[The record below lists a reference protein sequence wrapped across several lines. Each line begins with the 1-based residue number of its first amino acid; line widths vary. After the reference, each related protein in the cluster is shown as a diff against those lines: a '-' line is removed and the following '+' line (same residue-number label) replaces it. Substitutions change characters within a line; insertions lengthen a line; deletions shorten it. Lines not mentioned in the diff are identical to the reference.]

1 MFEDMNVWRNI
12 FYACMILSASSAL
25 AFTARVFYLRQK
37 MSTNKSGSHQETS
50 DSLIDLMNYPD
61 DKIIK
66 AFAPKPVSLFG
77 ISCFFFVFGL
87 SGTMGINSQFPFPV
101 VLVIAF
107 CLSVTGA
114 IAVAMLQYAL
124 RLKLRSDIVFVP
136 KTIGLIGKVI
146 QDIPAAERGEG
157 MIRLAMNGMVADVCA
172 RSVDE
177 VILAKGTDVKILY
190 AYSDV
195 VVVVER
201 YSANLS

>member
-25 AFTARVFYLRQK
+25 AFTARVFYLRRK
-37 MSTNKSGSHQETS
+37 MLANNSGSHQKNA
-50 DSLIDLMNYPD
+50 DILIDLMNYPQE
-61 DKIIK
+61 KIIK

-77 ISCFFFVFGL
+77 ISCFFFIFGL
-87 SGTMGINSQFPFPV
+87 SGAIGINSEFAFPV

-107 CLSVTGA
+107 CLSAAGA

-124 RLKLRSDIVFVP
+124 RLKLRNDIIFVP
-136 KTIGLIGKVI
+136 KTIGLIGKVV
-146 QDIPAAERGEG
+146 QDIPAAEKGEG
-157 MIRLAMNGMVADVCA
+157 MIRLAMNGLVADVCA

-201 YSANLS
+201 YNANLI

>member
-1 MFEDMNVWRNI
+1 MRF
-12 FYACMILSASSAL
+12 A
-25 AFTARVFYLRQK
+25 ARVFYLRRK
-37 MSTNKSGSHQETS
+37 MLANKGGASKETS
-50 DSLIDLMNYPD
+50 DNLIDLMNYPK
-61 DKIIK
+61 DKIIH

-77 ISCFFFVFGL
+77 ISCFFFIFGL
-87 SGTMGINSQFPFPV
+87 SGTVGINSQFTFPV
-101 VLVIAF
+101 VLVISL

-114 IAVAMLQYAL
+114 IAIAMLQYAL
-124 RLKLRSDIVFVP
+124 RLKLRSDIIFVP
-136 KTIGLIGKVI
+136 KTIGLIGKVV

-157 MIRLAMNGMVADVCA
+157 MIRLAMNGLVADVCA

-201 YSANLS
+201 YNTNIT